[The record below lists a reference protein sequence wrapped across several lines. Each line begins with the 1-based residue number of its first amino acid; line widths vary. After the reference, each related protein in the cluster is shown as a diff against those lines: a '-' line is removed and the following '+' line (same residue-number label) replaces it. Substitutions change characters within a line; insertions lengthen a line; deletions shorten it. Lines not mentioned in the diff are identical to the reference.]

1 MRRFTKRFG
10 AWTAMAALAV
20 FGGCSSNDDN
30 GRSGYGDNGSRGGM
44 REATTVEMTS
54 AHAYNPREITIRSGE
69 TVTWK
74 NNSKDIHTVTA
85 DPARAT
91 RKESVSLPQG
101 AKPFHSGEIQPGK
114 TWRMAFTVPGTYK
127 YVCSFHEDHG
137 MMGTIIVK
145 PASTEP
151 SPY

>member
-1 MRRFTKRFG
+1 MRHLTSLFG

-20 FGGCSSNDDN
+20 FGGCSNNDN
-30 GRSGYGDNGSRGGM
+30 GTSGYGDNGRKGGM
-44 REATTVEMTS
+44 KEATTVELTS
-54 AHAYNPREITIRSGE
+54 GHTFSPREITIRSGE

-74 NNSKDIHTVTA
+74 NTSKDVHTVTA
-85 DPARAT
+85 DPARASK
-91 RKESVSLPQG
+91 KEHISLPVG
-101 AKPFHSGEIQPGK
+101 AKPFHSGEIAPGK
-114 TWRMAFTVPGTYK
+114 TWSMSFSIPGTYR

-145 PASTEP
+145 PAATEP